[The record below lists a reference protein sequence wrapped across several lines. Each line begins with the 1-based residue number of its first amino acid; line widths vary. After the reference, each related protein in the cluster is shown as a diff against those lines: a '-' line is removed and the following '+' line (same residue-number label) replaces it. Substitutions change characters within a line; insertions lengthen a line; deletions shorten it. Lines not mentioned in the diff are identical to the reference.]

1 MSIFLDSEGKED
13 ILKRASLLRLPIT
26 AEQLNGPLEVV
37 VGYSQTQTKNY
48 LISIPRCFQKL
59 AILKKYCSICP

>member
-26 AEQLNGPLEVV
+26 IEQLNGPLEVV
-37 VGYSQTQTKNY
+37 DGYSQTQSKNY
-48 LISIPRCFQKL
+48 LISIPRYFQKL